1 MAAVPIPFSRTVST
15 RSVSTGRRQD
25 EEGGDEEAEIWAALE
40 RLPTYDRVRT
50 TILERAQSTR
60 GERQPVQVK
69 DVDLEQYIV
78 TQLFRMNNPEVDNE
92 RFLSRLR
99 KRIDDAGVEV
109 PAIEIRYEEMKVQG
123 QVYVGTRGLPT
134 LTNTILNFFEMFM
147 VSLGIS
153 KQKTRDLVILE
164 GVSGILKAGRMTILL
179 GPPGSG
185 KTTFLHALAGMLDP
199 HLKLEGTIEY
209 NGHKLNEFEPRKTAA
224 YISQDD
230 LHAPELTVR
239 ETMDYSARFQGV
251 GSRFDLLLEVT
262 KSEKE
267 KGILP
272 DPDLD
277 YFLKAISIEEY
288 AHEII
293 TAYVMKIMG
302 LDICADTI
310 VGDQMIRGI
319 SGGQRKRLTT
329 AEMIVGPARA
339 LFMDEISTGLDSSTT
354 YQVVKC
360 IGQIASIFRA
370 TICISLLQ
378 PAPETYNL
386 FDDVI
391 LLSGG
396 HVIYHGPLEH
406 VEEFFATCGFK
417 CPKRKSIP
425 DFLQE
430 VTSPKDQEQ
439 YWADKSIPYQFVPI
453 VTFEEKFKQF
463 HVAQKMYQELETPYD
478 KSKAHRASL
487 SKDHW
492 SLSSWDLLKIGFEKE
507 ILILKKNWI
516 IPVFSITQTVV
527 LGLLLSSLFFRTLM
541 HHRNVVDAQKY
552 AGALFF
558 ILNQVVFLGYAEITF
573 TAIRFPVFHK
583 LRELQFFPPWT
594 WALCLFLVRLP
605 FAILESF
612 TALAVTYYI
621 IGLAPSAGRF
631 FRLWLILAL
640 ANVMGSGLFRFLA
653 GLCRTYVIAS
663 SVGGG
668 ALIVLFSLGGYIIP
682 RTRIRKWWIW
692 GYWALPLSYI
702 QNGVVDNEFLDHR
715 WTKPLP
721 GEKETLGHHFIRGMG
736 LFPYGYWYWMV
747 CGILIV
753 YIIIFNSCFALSI
766 TFMGAPQKTRAQLSE
781 AQLAEQAAIRTGE
794 GIEQFTKRSTSLPRS
809 RTSSSLSRFRLSALS
824 KLSSA
829 RRAQSLSLGRSNRKE
844 GSGRLGNGAGESSV
858 RQMSELPEDGVA
870 TSSRSPQRSSSSSE
884 NGTRSEPARGMILPF
899 QPVAMCF
906 KDVNYFVDMPA
917 ARQEEGVVEDRL
929 QLLTGITGAFRPGVL
944 TALVGVTGAGKST
957 LMDVLAGRKTKG
969 YVEGD
974 IRINGFPKVQDTFAR
989 IAGYCEQNDIHSPA
1003 VTVHESLIFSAWLRL
1018 DREIDDD
1025 MKRDFVQE
1033 VMDLVELAPLKDAIV
1048 GSPGES
1054 GLSTE
1059 QRKRLTIA
1067 VELVANPSIIFMDE
1081 PTSGLDARAAA
1092 TVMRAVRNTV
1102 DTGRTVVCTIHQ
1114 PSIDIFDSFDE
1125 LILLKRGG
1133 RVIYHGPLGLH
1144 CVQLVEYFQSI
1155 QGVPHIREGVNPA
1168 AWMLEISTPGMEE
1181 KLGFDFAD
1189 LYLNSD
1195 VYKRTRALVE
1205 ELGIPPPGTADLSF
1219 PTLYAQPMWK
1229 QFTSCLWKQHWTYWR
1244 SPGYNLMRFLLSL
1257 FCAVF
1262 FGTVFYATG
1271 KKLESQSRLYSL
1283 MGSIF
1288 SSQMFY
1294 GVLTST
1300 AIQPLVNASRTVF
1313 YRERSAHM
1321 YSEFPYAIAQCV
1333 IELPYVFASS
1343 ALYSSIS
1350 YTLIKMYWKADKFF
1364 WYLYFV
1370 FCSQI
1375 TFSYWGMMTVSLTPT
1390 PQLATIL
1397 AGCFYNIWSLFSGF
1411 VLPHP
1416 KFPVWWKWAYWLDP
1430 ISYNIYGTL
1439 VSQFGDLDDV
1449 YTVAQGGSQMTVKQL
1464 LRKSYGFRHSFLW
1477 FVAWMSIMFPIVF
1490 AVVFVICIKFL
1501 NYQQR

>member
-1 MAAVPIPFSRTVST
+1 MAAVPIQISRSVST
-15 RSVSTGRRQD
+15 QSVSTGRRQD
-25 EEGGDEEAEIWAALE
+25 EEGGDEEAEVWAALE

-60 GERQPVQVK
+60 RERKQVHLK
-69 DVDLEQYIV
+69 DVDLEHYIV
-78 TQLFRMNNPEVDNE
+78 NQLFRLNNPEVDNE

-109 PAIEIRYEEMKVQG
+109 PAIEIRYKEVKVQG
-123 QVYVGTRGLPT
+123 QVYVGSRAVPT

-147 VSLGIS
+147 VSLGIY
-153 KQKTRDLVILE
+153 KKRKRDLVILE
-164 GVSGILKAGRMTILL
+164 GVTGILKPGRMTLLL
-179 GPPGSG
+179 GPPGAG
-185 KTTFLHALAGMLDP
+185 KTTFLLALVGMLDP
-199 HLKLEGTIEY
+199 DLKLEGTIEY

-224 YISQDD
+224 YVSQDD

-251 GSRFDLLLEVT
+251 GSRFDLLSEVM
-262 KSEKE
+262 KREKE
-267 KGILP
+267 RGILP

-277 YFLKAISIEEY
+277 YFMKASSVEDY

-293 TAYVMKIMG
+293 TAYIMKIMG

-310 VGDQMIRGI
+310 VGDQMVRGI

-329 AEMIVGPARA
+329 AEMIVGPAKV
-339 LFMDEISTGLDSSTT
+339 LFMDDISTGLDSSTT
-354 YQVVKC
+354 NQVVKC
-360 IGQIASIFRA
+360 ISQLSSIFRA

-378 PAPETYNL
+378 PAPETYNI

-396 HVIYHGPLEH
+396 HIIYHGPLEH
-406 VEEFFATCGFK
+406 VEEFFVTCGFK
-417 CPKRKSIP
+417 CPKRKNIP

-439 YWADKSIPYQFVPI
+439 YWADKSIPYEFVP
-453 VTFEEKFKQF
+453 TLAFQEKFKQF

-478 KSKAHRASL
+478 KSTAHRASL

-492 SLSSWDLLKIGFEKE
+492 SLPSWDLLKIGLEKE
-507 ILILKKNWI
+507 ILTLKKNWI
-516 IPVFSITQTVV
+516 IPVVTMVNNVI
-527 LGLLLSSLFFRTLM
+527 LGVLLSSLFFRTVM
-541 HHRNVVDAQKY
+541 HRRNVVDAQKY
-552 AGALFF
+552 SGAVFF
-558 ILNQVVFLGYAEITF
+558 VLLQVVFLGYAEITF

-594 WALCLFLVRLP
+594 WAVCLFLVKLP

-621 IGLAPSAGRF
+621 IGFAPSAGRF
-631 FRLWLILAL
+631 FRLWLLFVL
-640 ANVMGSGLFRFLA
+640 ANVMGSGLFRLLA

-663 SVGGG
+663 SVGG
-668 ALIVLFSLGGYIIP
+668 AAIIVLFNLGGYVIP

-702 QNGVVDNEFLDHR
+702 QNAVVDNEFLDHR
-715 WTKPLP
+715 WRKPIP
-721 GEKETLGHHFIRGMG
+721 GEKETLGHHFIKGMG

-747 CGILIV
+747 CGILIA
-753 YIIIFNSCFALSI
+753 YIIIFNVCFALSI

-781 AQLAEQAAIRTGE
+781 AQLAEKAAIRTGE
-794 GIEQFTKRSTSLPRS
+794 GIEQFTKTSTSLPRS
-809 RTSSSLSRFRLSALS
+809 VSSALS
-824 KLSSA
+824 KMSSA
-829 RRAQSLSLGRSNRKE
+829 RLAQSLSLGRSNRKE
-844 GSGRLGNGAGESSV
+844 GTGRLRSGAGESSA
-858 RQMSELPEDGVA
+858 RQMSELSAESAA
-870 TSSRSPQRSSSSSE
+870 TSSRSPQRGTSSSE
-884 NGTRSEPARGMILPF
+884 NGTRSEPNRGMILPF

-906 KDVNYFVDMPA
+906 KDVNYFVDVPA
-917 ARQEEGVVEDRL
+917 ARKKDGVVEDRL

-957 LMDVLAGRKTKG
+957 LMDVLAVRKTKG

-974 IRINGFPKVQDTFAR
+974 IRINGFPQVQETYAR

-1003 VTVHESLIFSAWLRL
+1003 ITVYESLIFSAWLRL
-1018 DREIDDD
+1018 DREIDDN
-1025 MKRDFVQE
+1025 MKREFVQE
-1033 VMDLVELAPLKDAIV
+1033 VMDLVELVPMKGAIV
-1048 GSPGES
+1048 GSPGQS

-1125 LILLKRGG
+1125 LLLLKRGG

-1144 CVQLVEYFQSI
+1144 CVHLVDYFQSI

-1168 AWMLEISTPGMEE
+1168 AWVLEISTPGMEE
-1181 KLGFDFAD
+1181 KLGVNFAD
-1189 LYLNSD
+1189 LFLSSD

-1205 ELGIPPPGTADLSF
+1205 ELSIPPPGTEDLSF
-1219 PTLYAQPMWK
+1219 PTKYAQPMWK

-1257 FCAVF
+1257 FCAF
-1262 FGTVFYATG
+1262 ISGTVFFATG
-1271 KKLESQSRLYSL
+1271 KKLESQSRLYTL

-1288 SSQMFY
+1288 SSHMFY
-1294 GVLTST
+1294 GVLTMN

-1321 YSEFPYAIAQCV
+1321 YSEFPYAMAQCV
-1333 IELPYVFASS
+1333 LELPYVFASTV
-1343 ALYSSIS
+1343 LYSSIS
-1350 YTLIKMYWKADKFF
+1350 YTLIKLYWKADKFF

-1370 FCSQI
+1370 FCSQV
-1375 TFSYWGMMTVSLTPT
+1375 TYSYWGMMTVSLTPT
-1390 PQLATIL
+1390 PPLATIL
-1397 AGCFYNIWSLFSGF
+1397 AGSISNIWSLFSGF
-1411 VLPHP
+1411 ILLHP
-1416 KFPVWWKWAYWLDP
+1416 QFPVWWKWGYWLDP
-1430 ISYNIYGTL
+1430 LAYIIYGTL

-1449 YTVAQGGSQMTVKQL
+1449 YTVAQDGSQMTVKQL
-1464 LRKSYGFRHSFLW
+1464 LRKSYGYKHSFLW
-1477 FVAWMSIMFPIVF
+1477 FVAWMSIMFPIIF
-1490 AVVFVICIKFL
+1490 AVVFVVCIKFL